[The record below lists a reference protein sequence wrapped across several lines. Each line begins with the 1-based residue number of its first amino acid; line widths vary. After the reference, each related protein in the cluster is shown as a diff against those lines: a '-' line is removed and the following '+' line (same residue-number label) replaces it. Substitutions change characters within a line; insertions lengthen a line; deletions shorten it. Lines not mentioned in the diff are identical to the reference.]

1 MSLADSIDAM
11 MANSRAQEMA
21 DYARSLGQE
30 VNRLQAEVERLRTQV
45 YEMGSDCAANL
56 AWRYTLMNQLAAVDP
71 YNQFLTEKVL
81 ITHVTEGGRKM
92 YSIRSDFDD
101 VRRWAAGYIAC
112 HREGEVKARITRE
125 DFIKFA
131 KLGMYW
137 RALDQ
142 RLDNANPTRYAARRR
157 MRTYAERVPEIL
169 LKLTGDVG
177 NNAFHPVEIQDIV
190 DRAGAEWDSLNTSGR
205 LEEDP
210 KLMPVQYAMEFGMK
224 SRAGNWMELDEL
236 DLMVRNEKEHYRPP
250 KGLFAAMPGQ
260 QNDPPPLID

>member
-21 DYARSLGQE
+21 DYARSLGRE

-56 AWRYTLMNQLAAVDP
+56 AWRYVLMNQLAAVDP
-71 YNQFLTEKVL
+71 YNEFLTEKIM

-101 VRRWAAGYIAC
+101 VRRFAARYTASHC
-112 HREGEVKARITRE
+112 EDLLKARITRE

-137 RALDQ
+137 RVLD
-142 RLDNANPTRYAARRR
+142 RRMDNANPTRRVGRRVI
-157 MRTYAERVPEIL
+157 RTYAERVPEIL
-169 LKLTGDVG
+169 LKLTGDVD
-177 NNAFHPVEIQDIV
+177 NSAFDSSEIELIEYL
-190 DRAGAEWDSLNTSGR
+190 AGAEWDRLRTSGR
-205 LEEDP
+205 LEDDP

-224 SRAGNWMELDEL
+224 SDVALSMELDEI
-236 DLMVRNEKEHYRPP
+236 DLRTRNKERHYRPP
-250 KGLFAAMPGQ
+250 EGLFPSFAGQ
-260 QNDPPPLID
+260 EDDPPPLID